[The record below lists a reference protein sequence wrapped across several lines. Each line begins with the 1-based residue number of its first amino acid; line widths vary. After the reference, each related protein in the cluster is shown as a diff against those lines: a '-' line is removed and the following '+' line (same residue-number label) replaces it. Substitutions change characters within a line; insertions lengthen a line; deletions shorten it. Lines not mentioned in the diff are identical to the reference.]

1 MFLVGS
7 TSSRFG
13 NSTFC
18 SVHYALCT
26 MVTKAKIVLVE
37 SVGGVDRPPTL
48 EDVTTNS

>member
-1 MFLVGS
+1 
-7 TSSRFG
+7 
-13 NSTFC
+13 
-18 SVHYALCT
+18 